1 MSAESPE
8 VRTRRAYAMAYTGRL
23 SNPQKGLLVHLSKTE
38 NIRLVAWV
46 LFSSG
51 QYKAPAHICVYDIGE
66 CDGKSTVSISD
77 PTSFEPKILYGEL

>member
-38 NIRLVAWV
+38 NIRLVA
-46 LFSSG
+46 
-51 QYKAPAHICVYDIGE
+51 
-66 CDGKSTVSISD
+66 
-77 PTSFEPKILYGEL
+77 

>member
-1 MSAESPE
+1 MCAESRE
-8 VRTRRAYAMAYTGRL
+8 VRTRRAYVMALSGRL

-38 NIRLVAWV
+38 NIRLVAWA

-51 QYKAPAHICVYDIGE
+51 QYKAPAHICAYDIGE
-66 CDGKSTVSISD
+66 CDGKSSISVSD